1 MTPAMSCQYANL
13 FFSRLCILYAFH
25 AQRVCVR
32 AHFFFFKAKDGL
44 WRNYHFQAS
53 QDEFIPE
60 NQSVKKRTQ
69 RLIERL
75 RIKEFYQRVTL
86 KRIEGEMY

>member
-1 MTPAMSCQYANL
+1 MSCQYANFFFLGYAFYMHFMRNAHASVHIFL
-13 FFSRLCILYAFH
+13 FF
-25 AQRVCVR
+25 
-32 AHFFFFKAKDGL
+32 KPKDGL

-60 NQSVKKRTQ
+60 NQSVKKGTQ

-86 KRIEGEMY
+86 KRIEGEMD